1 MKSQNLGE
9 WLCRTEGIISF
20 LEVLMAI
27 LLQNPLLLEFI
38 SKRNYKIVICNF
50 AKNLVISAQEPFYA
64 RREEVRSAPGF
75 CYHVGLGLS
84 HTF

>member
-9 WLCRTEGIISF
+9 WLCKTEGIILF

-27 LLQNPLLLEFI
+27 LLQNPLVLEFI
-38 SKRNYKIVICNF
+38 SNRNYKIVICTF
-50 AKNLVISAQEPFYA
+50 VKNLVISAQKPFYA
-64 RREEVRSAPGF
+64 RCEEVRSALGF